1 MIGDMVEYGNGVSQ
15 VSGQAGGG
23 GGGGGQTVDVGA
35 SVVHSIGHTVDQIA
49 FQLAASYS
57 APRELILADILP
69 LLQELA
75 DKGVVRA

>member
-1 MIGDMVEYGNGVSQ
+1 MIGHMVEYGNGVSQ

-49 FQLAASYS
+49 ALPPHILIIAAI
-57 APRELILADILP
+57 AILFGLILL
-69 LLQELA
+69 
-75 DKGVVRA
+75 KRAF